1 MGKVFAYDS
10 PVWKFMGRLIDF
22 FVLTVLWV
30 VTSIPVIT
38 MGTATTTVYYITLK
52 MIKNQEEYIVPMYF
66 KTFAKLFSETVKVWL
81 LALVVGA
88 VLGCD
93 IYFCITLNTPVASM
107 VFAALGVVAIVY
119 LITLLYLFPVM
130 ARLDNS
136 LMGYIKAAFYLAIRN
151 LGWSLLLLVIAVCYI
166 ALGVFK
172 FWPLL
177 VVSVGL
183 IAYLQSLIYN
193 QIFRVQGWDIE

>member
-1 MGKVFAYDS
+1 
-10 PVWKFMGRLIDF
+10 MGRLIDF
-22 FVLTVLWV
+22 LVLTVLWA

-52 MIKNQEEYIVPMYF
+52 MIKNQEGYVVPMYF
-66 KTFAKLFSETVKVWL
+66 KTFAKLFSETVKAWL
-81 LALVVGA
+81 LVLVVGG
-88 VLGCD
+88 VFGGD
-93 IYFCITLNTPVASM
+93 IYVCLRLGTPLASM
-107 VFAALGVVAIVY
+107 LMAALAVVIFVY

-136 LMGYIKAAFYLAIRN
+136 IMGYVKAAFYLAIRN
-151 LGWSLLLLVIAVCYI
+151 FGWSILSLVIAVCYI
-166 ALGVFK
+166 ALGIFV

-177 VVSVGL
+177 IISVGL